1 MDISWIFIKD
11 YMTLYDCIYMYHCIM
26 IYHTSPMYILI
37 QCKTV
42 KSRCFL
48 DQFHRV
54 DPLRGRMLQAATRH
68 PAAGV
73 FPWENPLNQWVRYS
87 EIGGFRVTQPLQIT
101 TVTAPVRHQAL
112 GVGPPALR
120 PLLGMFWSN
129 NVCAAQGKR
138 QLDEHPQLFFLGT
151 WVHWVRKSPNWCY
164 PYILYILYCKT
175 MDMKHF

>member
-1 MDISWIFIKD
+1 MTSEHRGSDRAPEAEEALAGAHRGFPVIK
-11 YMTLYDCIYMYHCIM
+11 TRWKTHG
-26 IYHTSPMYILI
+26 
-37 QCKTV
+37 KTV
-42 KSRCFL
+42 ESVGTVLRNW
-48 DQFHRV
+48 RV
-54 DPLRGRMLQAATRH
+54 QGYT
-68 PAAGV
+68 
-73 FPWENPLNQWVRYS
+73 
-87 EIGGFRVTQPLQIT
+87 TT

-151 WVHWVRKSPNWCY
+151 WVRKSPNWCY
-164 PYILYILYCKT
+164 LYILYCKT

>member
-1 MDISWIFIKD
+1 MTSEHRGSDRAPEAEEALAGAHRGFPVIK
-11 YMTLYDCIYMYHCIM
+11 TRW
-26 IYHTSPMYILI
+26 SFPMG
-37 QCKTV
+37 KPV
-42 KSRCFL
+42 
-48 DQFHRV
+48 
-54 DPLRGRMLQAATRH
+54 
-68 PAAGV
+68 
-73 FPWENPLNQWVRYS
+73 NQWVRYS

-164 PYILYILYCKT
+164 PYNLYILYCKT